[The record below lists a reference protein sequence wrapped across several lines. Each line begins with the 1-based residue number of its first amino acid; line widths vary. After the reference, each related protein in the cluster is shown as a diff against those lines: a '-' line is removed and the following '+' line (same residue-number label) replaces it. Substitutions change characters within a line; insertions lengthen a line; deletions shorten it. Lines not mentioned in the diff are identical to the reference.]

1 MSALTCISPVDNQV
15 FATREP
21 VSIEVA
27 RAMIGQGKTA
37 GKAWAQR
44 PLSERRDIVMA
55 AIHRLGAEKDEAANE
70 MAHMMGR
77 PVHQFFEFNGCL
89 ERATYMAS
97 VAEKALAPIIIE
109 DSPQFERR
117 IEKEPRGL
125 VLIVAPWNY
134 PYLTTINS
142 LVPALIA
149 GNAVLMKH
157 ATQTLLVGERL
168 ERVFKEAGLPDGVLQ
183 NIYLDHETSSA
194 LIGEGHFGFVNFTG
208 SVGGGKAM
216 EHAAAGTFTPVGTE
230 LGGKDPAYVMDDAD
244 MDAAVAAL
252 MDGAFFNA
260 GQCCCGIE
268 RIYVH
273 ETRYEEFIEKA
284 VAEVLRLKLGNP
296 FDKDT
301 TIGPMANVR
310 FANEIRQQIAEA
322 VEAGAKLHI
331 PASAFPLDDGA
342 AYLAPQLLTDV
353 THDMRIMQEES
364 FGPVVAVMKVSS
376 DEEAVRLMND
386 SSFGLTVSLW
396 GQDAERVA
404 HLGKMLE
411 TGTVFM
417 NRCDYLDPAICW
429 TGCKD
434 TGHGV
439 TLSILGYNAL
449 TRPKSFHL
457 RKN

>member
-1 MSALTCISPVDNQV
+1 MSVLTCISPIDNKLY
-15 FATREP
+15 ATRNA
-21 VSIEVA
+21 VSAAEARDIISRMKVA
-27 RAMIGQGKTA
+27 GQ
-37 GKAWAQR
+37 AWSQR
-44 PLSERRDIVMA
+44 PLNERRDIVMA
-55 AIHRLGAEKDEAANE
+55 AIHHLATEKEEAASE

-89 ERATYMAS
+89 ERANYMAS
-97 VAEKALAPIIIE
+97 IAEEALAPIIIE
-109 DSPQFERR
+109 DSEQFERR
-117 IEKEPRGL
+117 IEKAPRGL
-125 VLIVAPWNY
+125 VFIVAPWNY

-168 ERVFKEAGLPDGVLQ
+168 ERVFKEAGLPEGVLQ
-183 NIYLDHETSSA
+183 NIHLDHETSST
-194 LIGEGHFGFVNFTG
+194 LISEGHFDFVNFTG

-230 LGGKDPAYVMDDAD
+230 LGGKDPAYVMEDAD
-244 MDAAVAAL
+244 IDAAVTSL

-273 ETRYEEFIEKA
+273 EKVYDRFVEQAI
-284 VAEVLRLKLGNP
+284 AETLRLKLGNP
-296 FDKDT
+296 FDPKT
-301 TIGPMANVR
+301 TIGPMAHRR
-310 FANEIRQQIAEA
+310 FADEIRSQITEA
-322 VEAGAKLHI
+322 VAMGAKLNI
-331 PASAFPLDDGA
+331 PETAFPEVDDG

-353 THDMRIMQEES
+353 THEMRIMRDES

-376 DEEAVRLMND
+376 DEEAVELMND
-386 SSFGLTVSLW
+386 SQFGLTASLW
-396 GQDAERVA
+396 SQDAERVNK
-404 HLGKMLE
+404 LGRLLE

-434 TGHGV
+434 TGHGI

-457 RKN
+457 RKS